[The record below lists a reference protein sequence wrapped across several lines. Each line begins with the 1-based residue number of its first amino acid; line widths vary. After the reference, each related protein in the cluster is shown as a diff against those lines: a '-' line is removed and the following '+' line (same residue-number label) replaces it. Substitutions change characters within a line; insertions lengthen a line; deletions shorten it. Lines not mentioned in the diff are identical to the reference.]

1 MCDAKA
7 QDAAED
13 ERTCNWLSPKTP
25 HPPLHIMCHQKDTV
39 SNLGFTAKA
48 LWAGSNKLILG
59 FFQMSKFTS
68 VMCNETVKAD
78 RESVNANTVK
88 SDADRHTLNQAEH
101 VVGVYVV
108 GQKHKKQKRIS
119 HTL

>member
-1 MCDAKA
+1 
-7 QDAAED
+7 
-13 ERTCNWLSPKTP
+13 
-25 HPPLHIMCHQKDTV
+25 
-39 SNLGFTAKA
+39 
-48 LWAGSNKLILG
+48 
-59 FFQMSKFTS
+59 
-68 VMCNETVKAD
+68 MCNETVKAD